1 MNVMNQFV
9 GDGTV
14 TPVRMS
20 KGPPP
25 KSAARDTAERSHIA
39 AFGLVVCMGA
49 THFIPATSHK
59 QVAPRSAF
67 QQRTEEALGYPLQPI
82 PPQCMINQDETTI
95 ACTIGSKSEGSAS
108 TYVQLTNGDRDNGKL
123 SDYSDPNFHKV
134 RK

>member
-1 MNVMNQFV
+1 MNQFV

-14 TPVRMS
+14 IPVRMS

-39 AFGLVVCMGA
+39 ALGLVVCMGA

-67 QQRTEEALGYPLQPI
+67 QQRTEEALGHPLPPI

-95 ACTIGSKSEGSAS
+95 ACTVGSKSEGSVS
-108 TYVQLTNGDRDNGKL
+108 THVQLTNGERDNGKL
-123 SDYSDPNFHKV
+123 SDCSDPRYHKAC
-134 RK
+134 K